1 MKLIKLNEEDYIIVD
16 DSEIKEGDFMY
27 DIDGDLGIAIGKDKF
42 EWEGNRKITHSVKP
56 LEEVCCTPNN
66 QIKRYIDCKGCDK
79 KQLGFNKIKP
89 LSLSEVEEAI
99 YGYNVEKMAESKW
112 NELTAN
118 LKLDTLNKGMWCGGF
133 QHGFNTHK
141 ELVKARFLSTQLY
154 SNENHLEWIYN
165 RLIEVHGENS
175 NYDYMIEFKKII
187 QSLQPTEWDVQFV
200 NGKLTLKQ

>member
-1 MKLIKLNEEDYIIVD
+1 
-16 DSEIKEGDFMY
+16 
-27 DIDGDLGIAIGKDKF
+27 
-42 EWEGNRKITHSVKP
+42 
-56 LEEVCCTPNN
+56 
-66 QIKRYIDCKGCDK
+66 
-79 KQLGFNKIKP
+79 
-89 LSLSEVEEAI
+89 
-99 YGYNVEKMAESKW
+99 MAESKW

-187 QSLQPTEWDVQFV
+187 ENIKISGHDRCICFSEQASYKVLD
-200 NGKLTLKQ
+200 KR